1 MPRIFD
7 DRQDAGRQLGAA
19 LRAMSVHQPVV
30 LALPRGGVP
39 VAAEVARALKAPL
52 DLVMVHKIGAP
63 MQPELAVAAVADGPQ
78 PVLEIE
84 RDMVARGIASVDYVH
99 QQMPQHLRE
108 IERRKRL
115 YLQGREPVSLKG
127 RTALIVDDGIATG
140 TTMRAAIK
148 AVRARHPARL
158 VVAVPVAPP
167 DEAARLRDEVDQFV
181 CLAEPMLFGAVGEHY
196 RRFDQTTDA
205 EVIEL
210 MEAA

>member
-19 LRAMSVHQPVV
+19 LRALPVDQPVV

-63 MQPELAVAAVADGPQ
+63 M
-78 PVLEIE
+78 
-84 RDMVARGIASVDYVH
+84 
-99 QQMPQHLRE
+99 
-108 IERRKRL
+108 
-115 YLQGREPVSLKG
+115 
-127 RTALIVDDGIATG
+127 
-140 TTMRAAIK
+140 
-148 AVRARHPARL
+148 
-158 VVAVPVAPP
+158 
-167 DEAARLRDEVDQFV
+167 
-181 CLAEPMLFGAVGEHY
+181 LFGAVGEHY